1 MDIRIYQLTEL
12 GSRAARGTSNPNEP
26 AYKIIS
32 FLDFMGTATTEQI
45 VDHVMGFFPEV
56 SSSDVNRELHRLQT
70 IGVVEEITRKGQQ
83 QGQESGESVQQ
94 QYQHMRLN
102 HASA

>member
-1 MDIRIYQLTEL
+1 MGDIRIYQLTEL

-45 VDHVMGFFPEV
+45 ADHVMGFFP
-56 SSSDVNRELHRLQT
+56 DVNAGEISVELHRLQR
-70 IGVVEEITRKGQQ
+70 IGVVEEITHKGQ
-83 QGQESGESVQQ
+83 QGQEDQGQSVGE
-94 QYQHMRLN
+94 QYRQLN
-102 HASA
+102 RSR